1 MATILLVED
10 EQSLCEL
17 YATILRSEGHEVF
30 VTHDGK
36 SAVEAAH
43 GRKHDLVIM
52 DICLPE
58 KMDGIES
65 MSKILGEDKTIPVI
79 INTGYTQYRDNF
91 MTWAAE
97 AYVVKSADTGPLLE
111 AVREVLAR
119 KGRK

>member
-36 SAVEAAH
+36 SAVEAARGH
-43 GRKHDLVIM
+43 RPDLVIM